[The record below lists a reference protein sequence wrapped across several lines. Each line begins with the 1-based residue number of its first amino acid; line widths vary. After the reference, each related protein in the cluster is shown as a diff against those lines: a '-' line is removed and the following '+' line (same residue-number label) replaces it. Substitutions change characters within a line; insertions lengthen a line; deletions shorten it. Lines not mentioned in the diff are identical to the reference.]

1 MKNLISSIRRSFTSC
16 LAVTAAIV
24 GINTAFPAEQYEV
37 TIHST
42 ICEIDSYTDGY
53 STMYDLVCEVPHEIG
68 SDNWD
73 YVSYPTADPGYSIGQ
88 QVDVVMWYGIDGYEI
103 IDLK

>member
-1 MKNLISSIRRSFTSC
+1 MKKTLSNIIRTFTSC

-24 GINTAFPAEQYEV
+24 GINTVFPEEQYEV

-42 ICEIDSYTDGY
+42 ICEIDRYTDGY

-68 SDNWD
+68 GDDLD

-88 QVDVVMWYGIDGYEI
+88 NVDVVMWYGADCYEI